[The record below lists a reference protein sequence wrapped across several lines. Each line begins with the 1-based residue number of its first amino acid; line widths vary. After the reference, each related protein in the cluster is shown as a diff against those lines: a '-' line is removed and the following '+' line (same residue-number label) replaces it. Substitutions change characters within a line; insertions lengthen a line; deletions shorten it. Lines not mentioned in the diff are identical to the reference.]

1 VDQHQSTIRPAEA
14 GDIETLI
21 AFRKAM
27 FVDMGEAE
35 AGTLDSN
42 LPAFARWLEPRLAS
56 GEVRGWMADV
66 QGRSVGSAL
75 AWVYTWYPGPNHPD
89 SCEIGYVFNVFV
101 AEELRRRGLAR
112 RLLEPTLAYLRGR
125 RVRKITLHASAK
137 GRGLYEHL
145 GFAQSNEMEL
155 LL

>member
-1 VDQHQSTIRPAEA
+1 MSQTQPTIRPADQTDLDA
-14 GDIETLI
+14 LI

-27 FVDMGEAE
+27 FLDMGEADAE
-35 AGTLDSN
+35 ALEAN

-66 QGRSVGSAL
+66 QGRPVGSSL
-75 AWVYTWYPGPNHPD
+75 AWVFTWYPGPNHPD
-89 SCEIGYVFNVFV
+89 NDRIGYIFNVFV
-101 AEELRRRGLAR
+101 TEDLRRRGLAR